1 MLWNRNFARNEGG
14 AGLLQIKDMGPP
26 SQRWGGGGMCWQ
38 PQQLP
43 KGCVGALGL
52 VSLVAGMRSDVAME
66 TQPGSLTMAL
76 EPWAL

>member
-1 MLWNRNFARNEGG
+1 
-14 AGLLQIKDMGPP
+14 
-26 SQRWGGGGMCWQ
+26 MCWQ